1 MRKHLARVIVGVCL
15 LALLVSVGGSGCGM
29 NKPPV
34 KTLEQWEAERNRVRS
49 RGD

>member
-1 MRKHLARVIVGVCL
+1 
-15 LALLVSVGGSGCGM
+15 VGGSGCGI

-34 KTLEQWEAERNRVRS
+34 KTLEQWEAEQNRVRS